1 MVQRFIELGEGY
13 SDIYELI
20 EIGKTNKYR
29 IKALIELHTMKGDKK
44 VTSVAIA
51 LNPTTV
57 GEFLPIYICKEGI
70 PLSSD
75 KTSGRLALFHNLS
88 EELNKPI
95 ARFEVKPSS
104 SFADATL
111 YYQYLTGILR
121 LYHVIPHLK

>member
-20 EIGKTNKYR
+20 EIGKTNKHR
-29 IKALIELHTMKGDKK
+29 INALIELHTTKGEKK

-51 LNPTTV
+51 LHPTAV

-70 PLSSD
+70 PLSSE

-88 EELNKPI
+88 EELEKPI
-95 ARFEVKPSS
+95 SRFEVKNSNA
-104 SFADATL
+104 FADDAL

-121 LYHVIPHLK
+121 LYHVIPHI